1 MDKTSE
7 QAHLTQLSWL
17 CPLKNVENQ
26 VLAGFAGF
34 AAKATK
40 PIELDSLRF
49 LEPQLTQVRW
59 VQESS
64 LYSLAG
70 FIKKLYFS
78 WIRLNT

>member
-17 CPLKNVENQ
+17 GPLKNVENQ

-34 AAKATK
+34 VAKATK
-40 PIELDSLRF
+40 PIELDSLWF
-49 LEPQLTQVRW
+49 LESQLTQVRW

-70 FIKKLYFS
+70 FIKKLDFS